1 MHAILD
7 PASQDDTSSGTIT
20 TTLYDLMDAMQDDIT
35 PSEEDLV
42 VASVVHLLRS
52 GRITFLGS
60 DGPFVGGTSKSDRRS
75 YS

>member
-1 MHAILD
+1 MNVILD
-7 PASQDDTSSGTIT
+7 PTSGFDTSSVTIT
-20 TTLYDLMDAMQDDIT
+20 TTLYDLMDAMQDDVA
-35 PSEEDLV
+35 PAEEDLV

-60 DGPFVGGTSKSDRRS
+60 DDRLAGALSESDRRS